1 MTTVVFGK
9 VLSNL
14 RGGIGFWGGGI
25 PYALQGPAARMV
37 AKIPVLHLCKSC
49 RNIINLRPTWLT
61 E

>member
-9 VLSNL
+9 VLSYL
-14 RGGIGFWGGGI
+14 RGGIGFWEGI

-37 AKIPVLHLCKSC
+37 AKFPVLHLCKSC
-49 RNIINLRPTWLT
+49 RNIINLRPTWVT